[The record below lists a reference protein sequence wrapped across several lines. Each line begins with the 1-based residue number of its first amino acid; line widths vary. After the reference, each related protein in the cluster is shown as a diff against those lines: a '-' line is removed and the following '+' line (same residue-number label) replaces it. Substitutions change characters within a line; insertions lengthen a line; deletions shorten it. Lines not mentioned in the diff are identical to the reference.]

1 MGPDLRLQ
9 GGGRQPILR
18 NHDQASQPMSELP
31 VRPRPLSPHL
41 TIYRLTWTM
50 VMSIVHRI
58 TGSALYF
65 GTLLLAWWLV
75 AAATSA
81 KHFDIATAF
90 FGSWLGQ
97 LVLLGYTWSLVH
109 HMLGGIRHFIW
120 DTGRGLGPER
130 QSLARMTLIG
140 SVSITI
146 LLWVLALVLRS

>member
-1 MGPDLRLQ
+1 MTEIPA
-9 GGGRQPILR
+9 RQ
-18 NHDQASQPMSELP
+18 
-31 VRPRPLSPHL
+31 RPLSPHL
-41 TIYRLTWTM
+41 TIYRMTWTM

-65 GTLLLAWWLV
+65 GMLLLAWWLV
-75 AAATSA
+75 AAATGA
-81 KHFDIATAF
+81 KYFDTANAF
-90 FGSWLGQ
+90 FGSWIGQ
-97 LVLLGYTWSLVH
+97 LMLLGYTWALVH

-120 DTGRGLGPER
+120 DTGRGFGPER

>member
-1 MGPDLRLQ
+1 
-9 GGGRQPILR
+9 
-18 NHDQASQPMSELP
+18 MSETP
-31 VRPRPLSPHL
+31 ARPRPLSPHL
-41 TIYRLTWTM
+41 TIYRLSWTM

-58 TGSALYF
+58 TGAGLYF

-81 KHFDIATAF
+81 KHFIVVNDF
-90 FGSWLGQ
+90 LGSWFGQ
-97 LVLLGYTWSLVH
+97 VLLLGYTWALMH

-120 DTGRGLGPER
+120 DTGRGFGPER

-146 LLWVLALVLRS
+146 LLWTLALVLRS